1 MQIIANEIDV
11 LPVHFE
17 EFGEKSGRHTG
28 VQRLSISAKCKISY
42 WVVENFRDVGN
53 FVAENKSVVL
63 LKKIQKIFGRV

>member
-28 VQRLSISAKCKISY
+28 VQ
-42 WVVENFRDVGN
+42 
-53 FVAENKSVVL
+53 
-63 LKKIQKIFGRV
+63 

>member
-28 VQRLSISAKCKISY
+28 VQRLSISAKCKITY
-42 WVVENFRDVGN
+42 WAVENFQDAGNFVVENKPVI
-53 FVAENKSVVL
+53 L
-63 LKKIQKIFGRV
+63 LQKHRKIFGCV